1 MAVLDRLSPSEPVPV
16 QVVDPQGRTDPDRDL
31 GALGIDGPLLR
42 DLHRRML
49 LARRLDSEL
58 INLQRQGQLALY
70 PSSAG
75 QEAAQIGTAAA
86 LGPDDWLV
94 PSYREHGCMYARG
107 IDPVDLACF
116 WRGTWT
122 GLRGSIE
129 KRVTP
134 HCVPVGT
141 NALHAV
147 GIAMGSRLDGRDI
160 VVAAYLG
167 DGATSEGDAH
177 EAFNFA
183 AVFRA
188 PVVFVVQ
195 NNGWAISVPVERQ
208 TRAAAIADKAL
219 GYGMPG
225 ARVDGNDV
233 VACLVVMREA
243 VARARAGDGPTLIE
257 AVTYR
262 IEPHTTADDD
272 TRYRTRDEVERWR
285 GADPIRRIELLL
297 RSSGDW
303 DDAYASESERL
314 AAEATAE
321 LRRGICATAPGALT
335 EVFDHVFVDPPA
347 SMLEQRDELAAELA
361 RRPGPEG

>member
-1 MAVLDRLSPSEPVPV
+1 MAVLDRLSSSDPGPV
-16 QVVDPQGRTDPDRDL
+16 QLVDAEGRAGDGDL
-31 GALGIDGPLLR
+31 AAAGIDESLLR
-42 DLHRRML
+42 DLHRRMR
-49 LARRLDSEL
+49 LARLLDREL
-58 INLQRQGQLALY
+58 INLQRQGELALY

-75 QEAAQIGTAAA
+75 QEAAQIGTVAA
-86 LGPDDWLV
+86 LGVDDWLV
-94 PSYREHGCMYARG
+94 PSYREHACMYARG
-107 IDPVDLACF
+107 IEPLEVGRF

-122 GLRGSIE
+122 GMSGSIAE
-129 KRVTP
+129 RVTP
-134 HCVPVGT
+134 HCVPVAT

-147 GIAMGSRLDGRDI
+147 GIAMGSRLDGRDS
-160 VVAAYLG
+160 VVAAYFG

-208 TRAAAIADKAL
+208 TRAASIADKAV

-225 ARVDGNDV
+225 VSVDGNDV
-233 VACLVVMREA
+233 VACYVVMRES

-272 TRYRTRDEVERWR
+272 SRYRTRADVERWR
-285 GADPIRRIELLL
+285 GADPISRLERLL
-297 RSSGDW
+297 RRSGGW
-303 DDAYASESERL
+303 DESYASETERL
-314 AAEATAE
+314 GAEATAE
-321 LRRGICATAPGALT
+321 LRRGICATAPGDPI

-347 SMLEQRDELAAELA
+347 SMVGQRDELAAELA
-361 RRPGPEG
+361 RRSGREG